1 MPKSKMNIRYF
12 NLKFVVFLFIAL
24 FNITAFSETFPSRPI
39 KIVVPFGAGGVA
51 DLCAR
56 AIGEELSKSLNQA
69 IIIENKPGAGGITA
83 SDLVA
88 KSIPDGYTLLL
99 MSNSNAISA
108 NLFNKL
114 PFDTTKDF
122 IAISTIGFF
131 DMAIYVDQKSPYKR
145 LQDLMNDAKTNSKPV
160 SIATINIGSTQN
172 LTAELIKSK
181 TQLNLQIIPFNNS
194 PAVLTAVMGN
204 QVGAGIDILTPIIS
218 QSNSGNIRILATTG
232 KTRSPFLKNIPSTRE
247 AGIMGLETSS
257 WNGLA
262 APAKTPIL
270 IINQLNAAIK
280 RALSS
285 PTVKRRLNEIY
296 VTSKASTPQE
306 MQALLESETLRWG
319 SIIREAKIPKQ

>member
-1 MPKSKMNIRYF
+1 MPKSKMNLRYF
-12 NLKFVVFLFIAL
+12 NLKFVVFLFAAL
-24 FNITAFSETFPSRPI
+24 INSMALGEEFPSRPI

-88 KSIPDGYTLLL
+88 KATPDGHTLLL

-114 PFDTTKDF
+114 PFNTIKDF
-122 IAISTIGFF
+122 SPISTIGFF
-131 DMAIYVDQKSPYKR
+131 DMAIYVDRHSPYKT
-145 LQDLMNDAKTNSKPV
+145 LQDLIRDAKANPTSV

-181 TQLNLQIIPFNNS
+181 TQLNFQIIPFNNS
-194 PAVLTAVMGN
+194 PAVLTAVMGK
-204 QVGAGIDILTPIIS
+204 QVSVGIDILTPIIS

-232 KTRSPFLKNIPSTRE
+232 KIRSPFLKNIPSARE
-247 AGIMGLETSS
+247 SGVPGIEASS

-262 APAKTPIL
+262 APAKTPTL

-280 RALSS
+280 RALSKQE
-285 PTVKRRLNEIY
+285 VKRRLNEIY
-296 VTSKASTPQE
+296 VSSRASTPQE
-306 MQALLESETLRWG
+306 MQYLLESEIVHWG
-319 SIIREAKIPKQ
+319 AIIHESKIPKQ